1 MQPGILAVII
11 REIGRMRSRALYP
24 IVMIFLPVVSAV
36 VFIAMF
42 HDGVPRNLPVA
53 VLDNDNSALS
63 RKLVRM
69 IDSLPS
75 ISVKYRVN
83 DMLEG
88 REEVSGGNA
97 FALVVIPRDFE
108 KDVYRFRAPRVYNY
122 YNNQYLLIG
131 STMQKDVY
139 AAVRS
144 LSAGIN
150 VLTRMKKGE
159 PLYQAKV
166 SAQPIELQQHV
177 MYNPYTNYMYY
188 LVSSLLP
195 NMLHIF
201 VILIAIYAL
210 GIELKERTVSDLVR
224 TAAGSCVRA
233 IVGKYIPY
241 IVVFSTLG
249 VGMNVL
255 LFKVLGVPMRGN
267 FLILLAATAAL
278 ILAYIAV
285 GIFFLTLV
293 ANVRFALMMSAFY
306 ASTAYTFIGMTFPII
321 SFPFPAKIWAEIL
334 PLTHFMRIY
343 INQAITGAP
352 AQYTIQSFAALA
364 AFMIVPFI
372 VGPRFKKIVTDE
384 RFWGRL

>member
-1 MQPGILAVII
+1 
-11 REIGRMRSRALYP
+11 MRSRALYP
-24 IVMIFLPVVSAV
+24 IVMIILPVVSAV
-36 VFIAMF
+36 IFIAMF

-75 ISVKYRVN
+75 ISVKYHVN

-108 KDVYRFRAPRVYNY
+108 KDVYRFRAPHIYNY

-210 GIELKERTVSDLVR
+210 GIELKERTIADLVR
-224 TAAGSCVRA
+224 TAGGSCFRA

-241 IVVFSTLG
+241 IVIFSTLG
-249 VGMNVL
+249 IGMNVL

-267 FLILLAATAAL
+267 FVILLVATAAL

-321 SFPFPAKIWAEIL
+321 SFPLPAKIWAEIL

>member
-1 MQPGILAVII
+1 MQPGILAVVV

-24 IVMIFLPVVSAV
+24 VVMIILPVLSAV
-36 VFIAMF
+36 IFIAMF

-108 KDVYRFRAPRVYNY
+108 KDVYRFHAPRVCNY

-201 VILIAIYAL
+201 VILTAIYAL
-210 GIELKERTVSDLVR
+210 GIELKERTIADLVQ
-224 TAAGSCVRA
+224 TAGGSCFRA

-241 IVVFSTLG
+241 IVVFSMLG

-255 LFKVLGVPMRGN
+255 LFKVLDVPMRGN
-267 FLILLAATAAL
+267 FLILLAATVAL

-321 SFPFPAKIWAEIL
+321 SFPVFGFSLRK
-334 PLTHFMRIY
+334 
-343 INQAITGAP
+343 
-352 AQYTIQSFAALA
+352 S
-364 AFMIVPFI
+364 
-372 VGPRFKKIVTDE
+372 
-384 RFWGRL
+384 